1 MFRNRTIATWIG
13 ADKPAVVTDHR
24 LWPYLAGKIGT
35 AFLANQLPARQDL
48 WSLEKIERSTFLA
61 RGGLYRCGLTF
72 SAHRVADP
80 TSSGHAHSF
89 FLGLVRRAEPAGRS
103 SSGSSLHFQTALLAR
118 PACLSAS
125 LQCFLPRHAIK

>member
-13 ADKPAVVTDHR
+13 ADEPAVVTDHR
-24 LWPYLAGKIGT
+24 LWPYLIGKIGT

-89 FLGLVRRAEPAGRS
+89 FLGLCEEPNLQGDHHQDHLFIFR
-103 SSGSSLHFQTALLAR
+103 QPYLLGP
-118 PACLSAS
+118 PAYRHRFNAS
-125 LQCFLPRHAIK
+125 YRDMR